1 MRTADCN
8 SQVRKKEQRLARGV
22 WFIPHAPG
30 AQHLLCCVVLKSVAA
45 SVWNSQTI
53 QRTAR
58 TIQCGQMD
66 ELNFR
71 PKKERAA
78 TEVTAL

>member
-45 SVWNSQTI
+45 SSCNSQTI
-53 QRTAR
+53 QLIAR
-58 TIQCGQMD
+58 TIPRRQRDG
-66 ELNFR
+66 LIFR